1 MSKRPTFARAGTAI
15 FSAGIAALS
24 DINEGGRLG
33 FGHSVQ
39 QRVEEAQR
47 LAVLGKGLGVE

>member
-1 MSKRPTFARAGTAI
+1 MSKQPTFARAGTAI